1 MANPLLENELW
12 NSLTLLRDWLF
23 LSASQVD
30 LLPKST
36 RLEEA
41 TPWPILSQLAESRL
55 AAVPVQGAL
64 NRLHD
69 RVGSDASATQIATAF
84 LRHSHGQ
91 VASTGGPVL
100 RLARGGQTKSLLG
113 SLVSLLLR
121 HGPVTPCGAPV
132 DTPGAVH

>member
-1 MANPLLENELW
+1 MANPLLGNELW
-12 NSLTLLRDWLF
+12 NSLALFGDRFFLL
-23 LSASQVD
+23 ACQVD
-30 LLPKST
+30 LLPRTTS
-36 RLEEA
+36 LQEA
-41 TPWPILSQLAESRL
+41 TQRLMLSQL
-55 AAVPVQGAL
+55 AAVPVQSAL
-64 NRLHD
+64 DRLHD

-91 VASTGGPVL
+91 VAGTGGPVL